1 MPNPTRINMMEEIRA
16 LCALPPRLPC
26 SEGERLGHEH
36 VASRLTALGLEPA
49 TEPFR
54 FQSNGYARFAAHTG
68 LLWAAGT
75 VGLATPWLGA
85 ALSAA
90 ANASFFGDLEGRWFW
105 LSRLL
110 PAGPSQNVV
119 ARIPAAGVVHRR
131 VVLMAHVDAARE
143 GPPLFFE
150 PQRAKA
156 AARFFREKLGGA
168 PNPVQLIFWSG
179 VAQTALQAA
188 GIAGLPTRLP
198 QWALAQLHAFVA
210 LQMGRAAL
218 SDPVP
223 GASDDAS
230 GVAVML
236 AAADRLAAAPLA
248 HTEVWIV
255 ATGCEEDM
263 LGGALDFGDR
273 HGAGLDRDST
283 WYLAIDTV
291 GAGSLRWCTG
301 EGFLRPI
308 PYHPEFVRL
317 CEETAAE
324 EGAPPA
330 RPYTMTF
337 ATDALIPAVR
347 GQRAM
352 ALLALDDDDYPPN
365 YHWHTDAPEAIE
377 PQALEHTL
385 DFTLRLLRRIDGR
398 SAGSAGSAA
407 SAASA
412 GGSPADSSAAAPP
425 KAEAP
430 KGRRRARKETT
441 DEHR

>member
-1 MPNPTRINMMEEIRA
+1 MPEPKRIDMMDEIRA

-26 SEGERLGHEH
+26 SDGERRGHQH
-36 VASRLTALGLEPA
+36 VSARLEALGLHPF

-75 VGLATPWLGA
+75 LGLASPWLGT

-105 LSRLL
+105 LARLL

-119 ARIPAAGVVHRR
+119 ARIPAAAETRR
-131 VVLMAHVDAARE
+131 HVVLMAHVDVARE

-150 PQRAKA
+150 PRRAKA
-156 AARFFREKLGGA
+156 AARFFREHLGGA
-168 PNPVQLIFWSG
+168 PNPVQLVFWSG
-179 VAQTALQAA
+179 VAQSALQAA

-198 QWALAQLHAFVA
+198 QWLLAQLHAFVTF
-210 LQMGRAAL
+210 QMGRAAL

-236 AAADRLAAAPLA
+236 AAADRLAAAPLR
-248 HTEVWIV
+248 HTDVWLV
-255 ATGCEEDM
+255 ATGCEEAM
-263 LGGALDFGDR
+263 LGGAIDFCDR
-273 HGAGLDRDST
+273 HAAELPREST

-291 GAGSLRWCTG
+291 GAGGLRWCTG
-301 EGFLRPI
+301 EGFLRRI
-308 PYHPEFVRL
+308 PYDGDFVRL

-330 RPYTMTF
+330 RPYAMTF

-347 GQRAM
+347 GRRAM

-365 YHWHTDAPEAIE
+365 YHWRTDAPDAID
-377 PQALEHTL
+377 PRALDHAL
-385 DFTLRLLRRIDGR
+385 DFTLRLLRRVDGR
-398 SAGSAGSAA
+398 TA
-407 SAASA
+407 
-412 GGSPADSSAAAPP
+412 
-425 KAEAP
+425 
-430 KGRRRARKETT
+430 
-441 DEHR
+441 